1 MCQVHLPIHTSQEE
15 VVVVGG
21 IELDLLLLK
30 LWEPGIGFIPSRAGG
45 ESDGRSVS
53 SGLLEMGEVVG
64 HLSVSAGVVREVAI
78 EEHTTCAPRA
88 EEAALDGPEHPSAD
102 QSEGRL
108 RLVMNPLG
116 VSKRAAS
123 PSTAS
128 LKTFRS
134 IAIAYP
140 SQLACL
146 LDVVDSLPWVRHGR

>member
-1 MCQVHLPIHTSQEE
+1 M
-15 VVVVGG
+15 
-21 IELDLLLLK
+21 
-30 LWEPGIGFIPSRAGG
+30 
-45 ESDGRSVS
+45 DGAYLRV
-53 SGLLEMGEVVG
+53 LLEMGEVVG

-123 PSTAS
+123 RQLRPSRRSDQSPS
-128 LKTFRS
+128 L
-134 IAIAYP
+134 IL
-140 SQLACL
+140 QLACL